1 MITNVADLVM
11 DLRKENARLRGE
23 LSELR
28 CNLNSKVEQERKRID
43 VLCRDIECKFNRY
56 FTELKAQYSTIVS
69 DVPTLKVNRYEEN
82 APIYPAIAE
91 FGEIEVEPLRLRF
104 VRGYKEYLWKKKRD
118 MKYTY
123 MMIFVLICM
132 TMVY

>member
-56 FTELKAQYSTIVS
+56 FTELKAQCSTIVS

-82 APIYPAIAE
+82 APIHPAIAE
-91 FGEIEVEPLRLRF
+91 FWEIEVEPLRLRF
-104 VRGYKEYLWKKKRD
+104 VRGYKE
-118 MKYTY
+118 
-123 MMIFVLICM
+123 
-132 TMVY
+132 

>member
-1 MITNVADLVM
+1 MINNVADLVM
-11 DLRKENARLRGE
+11 DLRKENARLRGD

-28 CNLNSKVEQERKRID
+28 CNLNSKFEQERKRID

-56 FTELKAQYSTIVS
+56 FTELKAQCSTIVS

-82 APIYPAIAE
+82 APIHPSIAE

-104 VRGYKEYLWKKKRD
+104 VRGDKE
-118 MKYTY
+118 
-123 MMIFVLICM
+123 
-132 TMVY
+132 